1 MGMGEYKY
9 FLKIMLPKGSR
20 QKYTNAIRINLFDL
34 KYKLTSLLRLEKFLN
49 QTDWNTYVSVLFW
62 TGEQIPL
69 PTIFTAVYYS
79 F

>member
-49 QTDWNTYVSVLFW
+49 QTD
-62 TGEQIPL
+62 
-69 PTIFTAVYYS
+69 
-79 F
+79 